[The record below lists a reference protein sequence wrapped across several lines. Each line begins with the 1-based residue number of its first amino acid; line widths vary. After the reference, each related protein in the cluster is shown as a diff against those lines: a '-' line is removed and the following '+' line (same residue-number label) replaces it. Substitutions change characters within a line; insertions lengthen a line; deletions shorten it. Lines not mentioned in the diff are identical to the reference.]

1 MRNIMMINLWKR
13 EDKEVYKKKKKII
26 WIKYN
31 DAMRWKIFFSH
42 VAFPNDVYSL
52 HSTSY

>member
-13 EDKEVYKKKKKII
+13 EDKEVYKKKII

-42 VAFPNDVYSL
+42 VAFPNDVYLL